1 MTPPTQII
9 PEPRDGTEF
18 TSFDSKDWCIICM
31 YGRKFKSVTLLPL
44 LLLLCMPKT
53 VRYSLTPQYLHL
65 STNRIK
71 VWFPAMQF
79 SSAQVKLQCTSEV

>member
-18 TSFDSKDWCIICM
+18 TSFDSTDWCIICM
-31 YGRKFKSVTLLPL
+31 YGRKFKSVTLL
-44 LLLLCMPKT
+44 LLLCMPKT
-53 VRYSLTPQYLHL
+53 VTYSLTPQYLQL
-65 STNRIK
+65 STNKIK

-79 SSAQVKLQCTSEV
+79 SFAQVKLQCTSEV